1 MDALTL
7 LRGYPDEA
15 LQSFTEPQLQSAIY
29 TASLDVDRETYG
41 QLWAVQVADLAAHN
55 LLVSKNRGSSEASG
69 RVAKK
74 EKTGK
79 REIEF
84 VDSNSGR
91 SSGVS
96 SSDEFF
102 KLTHFGENYIRRRR
116 ECSFGITSTGWFH

>member
-7 LRGYPDEA
+7 LKGYPDEA

-84 VDSNSGR
+84 VE
-91 SSGVS
+91 S
-96 SSDEFF
+96 SSSSESSADSG
-102 KLTHFGENYIRRRR
+102 LLSTHYGENYVRRRK